1 MVNGSRP
8 SDERKIHDD
17 RYWAFPMKNEPLRQ
31 LILRLPADSPYF
43 QPEKFRKSSLAERLA
58 VALNDPSFLWNLASC
73 YAAAGLPLPAFVC
86 NPAALRANCYL
97 LFPEHPDHSVA
108 DALAL
113 NLPPMRASRDL
124 FRAALCC
131 RDATP
136 EEIAKR
142 FQVKLDVVRLFSELH
157 WNFRDRAEEPLYVA
171 QLFFKKTRFPDA
183 ADKQQEA
190 ADPGL
195 RLMRLGYEKG
205 LEAVLQAAGPSPFAI
220 ERVIGDAARRIRD
233 SLLSRAAIGLDMELI
248 SAKDNPALVQAL
260 KLMLLE
266 STPQGAGLDDDD
278 KRGFGAMCLSRD
290 LMGEFM
296 KMTQP
301 DVERQLALQMQ
312 AATSPPPIESN
323 KPVC

>member
-1 MVNGSRP
+1 
-8 SDERKIHDD
+8 
-17 RYWAFPMKNEPLRQ
+17 
-31 LILRLPADSPYF
+31 
-43 QPEKFRKSSLAERLA
+43 
-58 VALNDPSFLWNLASC
+58 
-73 YAAAGLPLPAFVC
+73 
-86 NPAALRANCYL
+86 
-97 LFPEHPDHSVA
+97 
-108 DALAL
+108 
-113 NLPPMRASRDL
+113 
-124 FRAALCC
+124 
-131 RDATP
+131 
-136 EEIAKR
+136 
-142 FQVKLDVVRLFSELH
+142 
-157 WNFRDRAEEPLYVA
+157 
-171 QLFFKKTRFPDA
+171 KTRFPDA

-195 RLMRLGYEKG
+195 RLTRLGYEKG

-296 KMTQP
+296 KMTQ
-301 DVERQLALQMQ
+301 
-312 AATSPPPIESN
+312 
-323 KPVC
+323 

>member
-1 MVNGSRP
+1 
-8 SDERKIHDD
+8 
-17 RYWAFPMKNEPLRQ
+17 MKYEPIRQ

-43 QPEKFRKSSLAERLA
+43 QVVFRNEPEKLRKSSLAERLA
-58 VALNDPSFLWNLASC
+58 VALNDPSVLWNLASS
-73 YAAAGLPLPAFVC
+73 YAAAGLPLFCLQSGCPARQ
-86 NPAALRANCYL
+86 LLL

-113 NLPPMRASRDL
+113 NLPPMRAPRDL

-136 EEIAKR
+136 DEIAKR
-142 FQVKLDVVRLFSELH
+142 FHLKLDLVRLFSELH
-157 WNFRDRAEEPLYVA
+157 WNFRDRTQEPLYVA
-171 QLFFKKTRFPDA
+171 QFLFKKTRFPDA

-205 LEAVLQAAGPSPFAI
+205 LEALLQAAGPSPFAI
-220 ERVIGDAARRIRD
+220 ESGIGDAAGRIRG
-233 SLLSRAAIGLDMELI
+233 SLLSRAAIGLDMDLT

-266 STPQGAGLDDDD
+266 SNQQGAGLDEDAR
-278 KRGFGAMCLSRD
+278 RGLEGMS
-290 LMGEFM
+290 MGRSLTETFLEI
-296 KMTQP
+296 TRP
-301 DVERQLALQMQ
+301 DVERQLALQNEQFDEQRAGANQMGGDAVP
-312 AATSPPPIESN
+312 AASTQIAPG
-323 KPVC
+323 KPVT